1 MGQPLR
7 DAQHPVDAIRDLIP
21 TYARLQVPMHDIATL
36 RLAAALL
43 AAVSISAPA
52 RAHSP
57 MGVDPSLAPWF
68 QALQQPN
75 GGGSC
80 CNDRDCELVQ
90 ARVTPKGWEALVDKA
105 WLAVP
110 PERLLQRHDNP
121 TGSAVLCH
129 IEKMFSASFHR
140 WRCDVE
146 SRLEARIEGLGRD
159 LSP

>member
-1 MGQPLR
+1 MVDVAKLGAEVTAGAMGQRLKG
-7 DAQHPVDAIRDLIP
+7 AQHPVDAIRDLIP
-21 TYARLQVPMHDIATL
+21 THARVQVPMHATL

-43 AAVSISAPA
+43 TAVSISTPA

-68 QALQQPN
+68 QALQQPD

-90 ARVTPKGWEALVDKA
+90 ARVTPKGWEAFVDKA

-129 IEKMFSASFHR
+129 IEKNVLCFIPP
-140 WRCDVE
+140 VE
-146 SRLEARIEGLGRD
+146 M
-159 LSP
+159 

>member
-1 MGQPLR
+1 MLGSK
-7 DAQHPVDAIRDLIP
+7 
-21 TYARLQVPMHDIATL
+21 PMHDIATL
-36 RLAAALL
+36 QLAAALL

-68 QALQQPN
+68 EALQQPN

-90 ARVTPKGWEALVDKA
+90 ARMTPKGWEVFVGKA
-105 WLAVP
+105 WLSVP

-129 IEKMFSASFHR
+129 IEKNVLCFIPP
-140 WRCDVE
+140 VE
-146 SRLEARIEGLGRD
+146 M
-159 LSP
+159 

>member
-1 MGQPLR
+1 MVDVANLSAEVMAAAMGQPLQG
-7 DAQHPVDAIRDLIP
+7 AQHPIDAIRDLIP
-21 TYARLQVPMHDIATL
+21 TYARLQVPMHDIATV

-43 AAVSISAPA
+43 AVVSISAPA

-57 MGVDPSLAPWF
+57 MGVDPSLAPLF
-68 QALQQPN
+68 QALQQPD

-90 ARVTPKGWEALVDKA
+90 ARVTPKGWEAFVDKG
-105 WLAVP
+105 WLSVP

-129 IEKMFSASFHR
+129 IEKNVLCFIPP
-140 WRCDVE
+140 VE
-146 SRLEARIEGLGRD
+146 M
-159 LSP
+159 

>member
-1 MGQPLR
+1 MVDVAKLGAEVMAGAMGQRLKG
-7 DAQHPVDAIRDLIP
+7 AQHPVDAIRDLIP
-21 TYARLQVPMHDIATL
+21 THARLQVPMHATL

-43 AAVSISAPA
+43 TAVSISAPA

-68 QALQQPN
+68 QALQQPD

-90 ARVTPKGWEALVDKA
+90 ARVTPKGWEAFVDKA

-129 IEKMFSASFHR
+129 IQKNVLCFIPP
-140 WRCDVE
+140 VE
-146 SRLEARIEGLGRD
+146 M
-159 LSP
+159 